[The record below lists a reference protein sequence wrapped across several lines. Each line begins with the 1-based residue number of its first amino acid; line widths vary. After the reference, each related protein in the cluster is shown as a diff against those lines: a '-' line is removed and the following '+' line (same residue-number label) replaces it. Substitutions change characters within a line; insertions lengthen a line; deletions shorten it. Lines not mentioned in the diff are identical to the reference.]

1 MSAKPGG
8 SSGDPPG
15 FADKCTNGVCT
26 PFQCNPVQ
34 NQAYSHE
41 AKRSRFG
48 ASRIRAYTAYK
59 PSELREFLGKT
70 SPFDLRSR
78 RAEGR
83 GRRAPGG
90 AGGAE
95 RYRSRAPGGAG
106 GPIDHDG
113 HDGHQLENDGQEGA
127 AVHQAARKVTKDLV
141 TRERERAAVGCIAF
155 AGGRGPPWDA
165 LHPQEGPN
173 PGSLAPGGPLRP
185 DRAPGGAPGVRTGR
199 RGRNGQERQ
208 TVTGLTGKV
217 SLGGE

>member
-141 TRERERAAVGCIAF
+141 TRERAAVGCIAS
-155 AGGRGPPWDA
+155 AGGAAVGCIASAGGAEPLVPLHQAAPCGPIG
-165 LHPQEGPN
+165 HQEGHQ
-173 PGSLAPGGPLRP
+173 GSEPA
-185 DRAPGGAPGVRTGR
+185 GGAGTGR
-199 RGRNGQERQ
+199 NAKPSPG
-208 TVTGLTGKV
+208 
-217 SLGGE
+217 